1 MKKLLALVLAGAM
14 AISMVACSSKT
25 EPAPAPAGDDE
36 PLRVLLIATAL
47 GDKSFNDSADAGL
60 KRAEADFGIEYTIIE
75 YGNDNSKVE
84 PTLQEAAEDGYDII
98 TCNDLG
104 FGMASTWLNEHAAE
118 YPDTLFVLYDVPTE
132 TVTADN
138 VLLMAYTANEA
149 DFLAGALAA
158 MKSESGVIGFVGG
171 QETPV
176 IWDFLVGY
184 IEGAKYVNPDIKVA
198 VSYVGGYTDPAKGK
212 ELGNAAIDLGADVL
226 HGVAGSSGNGTL
238 EAAKDAGKLGIG
250 VDSDQYAV
258 FKDQQPEL
266 AASIITSS
274 LKEVGNSLYTV
285 IKEKLDG
292 TFAIEG
298 ERRWFGMDGN
308 YVGLAENGN
317 YLALTTEEERA
328 AIDDIK
334 AKMASGEIKVDTAY
348 GMETATLNDLVASV
362 APAQ

>member
-14 AISMVACSSKT
+14 ALSMVACSST
-25 EPAPAPAGDDE
+25 PASSDAPADGSMK
-36 PLRVLLIATAL
+36 VLLVATAL

-60 KRAEADFGIEYTIIE
+60 KKAAEDFGIEYNVIE

-84 PTLQEAAEDGYDII
+84 PTLQEAAESGYDII

-104 FGMASTWLNEHAAE
+104 FGMASSWLNEHAAE

-184 IEGAKYVNPDIKVA
+184 IEGAKYVNPDIKIV
-198 VSYVGGYTDPAKGK
+198 VSYAGGYTDPAKGK

-238 EAAKDAGKLGIG
+238 EAAKDAGKWGIG

-266 AASIITSS
+266 ANSIITSS
-274 LKEVGNSLYTV
+274 LKEVGKSLYTV
-285 IKEKLDG
+285 VEEKLNG
-292 TFAIEG
+292 TFKIEG
-298 ERRWFGMDGN
+298 ERRWFTMDGE
-308 YVGLAENGN
+308 YVGLAENEN
-317 YLALTTEEERA
+317 YIANTTEEERA
-328 AIDDIK
+328 AINDIK
-334 AKMASGEIKVDTAY
+334 AKMAAGEIKVDTAY
-348 GMETATLNDLVASV
+348 GMETSVLNDLVASV
-362 APAQ
+362 AP